1 MDRRAL
7 VLDANILIRAVLGQR
22 VRRILEA
29 HADNVSFFIPE
40 AHTRRRRSIWLPW
53 WQSTAGDPAKA
64 LLFHRS
70 IAALAT
76 VVGLDVY
83 ADFRNRS
90 AEAAW
95 RTRSCSAIPACALA
109 NASISPMTAFAMLAP
124 IAGLFTFRW
133 ASSRQKERC
142 R

>member
-53 WQSTAGDPAKA
+53 WRSTAGDPAKA

-83 ADFRNRS
+83 ADFETEARKRLGARDPAPPYRHAHWRMRRS
-90 AEAAW
+90 
-95 RTRSCSAIPACALA
+95 L
-109 NASISPMTAFAMLAP
+109 L
-124 IAGLFTFRW
+124 
-133 ASSRQKERC
+133 
-142 R
+142 